1 MKAGMII
8 YTILRASKFI
18 FLFKQELEVKY
29 RMSEKDI
36 SQGINL
42 VKLAALRLQFHGCLT
57 VSWE

>member
-8 YTILRASKFI
+8 YTTSRASKFI

-42 VKLAALRLQFHGCLT
+42 VKLAALRL
-57 VSWE
+57 